1 MKKWFRRIHLYL
13 GLSSGLV
20 IMVSCFTGAVLV
32 FEEELQ
38 HAFHTER
45 YDVQPLGR
53 QLPLAILVDKLKQ
66 HEPKAIVT
74 RAQVFTNPS
83 KSVIISY
90 NGGKK
95 NQAFMNPYT
104 GATIEL
110 YKYQDTFFYTMFA
123 LHRWLLGGAVG
134 KMIVGVAT
142 LFFVFIL
149 ITGIILWWPKTKRIL
164 FQRLK
169 IKTDSGSKR
178 FTHDLHIVLGFYS
191 AIFLFVFAFT
201 GLAWSFEWFNN
212 GIYKVTNSP
221 VKGPKPPQSI
231 LIGAK
236 EKINLDFA
244 YAVANKEMPEA
255 VFYSLTLPKDSVEP
269 FTISSL
275 STHAP
280 HTSATDAIYLDQY
293 SGKKI
298 GQLYFTERSTGAQ
311 VRATFKPVHT
321 GSIWGLP
328 SKLIALIVCILGTS
342 FPVTGTL
349 IWINRTR
356 KKKTISQQE
365 ENISE
370 TIIHRA

>member
-38 HAFHTER
+38 HAFHQER
-45 YDVQPLGR
+45 YEVLPVGR
-53 QLPLAILVDKLKQ
+53 QLPLTILVANFKKQ
-66 HEPKAIVT
+66 EPKAVVT
-74 RAQVFTNPS
+74 RVQVFTNPR
-83 KSVIISY
+83 KSVIINY

-104 GATIEL
+104 GAIIEL
-110 YKYQDTFFYTMFA
+110 YKYQDTFFYTIFA
-123 LHRWLLGGAVG
+123 LHRWLLGGDVG
-134 KMIVGVAT
+134 KMIVGIAT

-149 ITGIILWWPKTKRIL
+149 ITGIILWWPKTRRIVL
-164 FQRLK
+164 QRLK
-169 IKTDSGSKR
+169 IKTDAGSKR
-178 FTHDLHIVLGFYS
+178 FTHDLHIILGFYS

-201 GLAWSFEWFNN
+201 GLAWSFEWFNK

-221 VKGPKPPQSI
+221 VKGPKPPPSTFVEQQESI
-231 LIGAK
+231 S
-236 EKINLDFA
+236 LDAA
-244 YAVANKEMPEA
+244 YAAANTYMPMV
-255 VFYSLTLPKDSVEP
+255 VFHSINLPKDSIEP
-269 FTISSL
+269 VTISSL
-275 STHAP
+275 SLKAP

-298 GQLYFTERSTGAQ
+298 GQLYFNERSTGAQ

-342 FPVTGTL
+342 FPVTGTI

-356 KKKTISQQE
+356 KKKSITQKE
-365 ENISE
+365 EEISE
-370 TIIHRA
+370 AVIHRA

>member
-20 IMVSCFTGAVLV
+20 IMVSCLTGAVLV

-38 HAFHTER
+38 HAFHPER
-45 YDVQPLGR
+45 YEVQPIGR
-53 QLPLAILVDKLKQ
+53 QVPLQTLVANLKQ
-66 HEPKAIVT
+66 AEPKAIVT
-74 RAQVFTNPS
+74 RVQIFTNPS

-104 GATIEL
+104 GAVIEL
-110 YKYQDTFFYTMFA
+110 YKYQDTFFYTVFA
-123 LHRWLLGGAVG
+123 LHRWLLGGDVG

-149 ITGIILWWPKTKRIL
+149 ITGIILWWPKTRRIL
-164 FQRLK
+164 LQRLK
-169 IKTDSGSKR
+169 IKTDGGSKR
-178 FTHDLHIVLGFYS
+178 FSHDLHIVLGFYS

-201 GLAWSFEWFNN
+201 GLAWSFDWFNK

-221 VKGPKPPQSI
+221 IKGPQPPQSNYAE
-231 LIGAK
+231 GK
-236 EKINLDFA
+236 EKIDIDFA
-244 YAVANKEMPEA
+244 YAVANQEMPE
-255 VFYSLTLPKDSVEP
+255 VQVYNLTLPKDSIEA

-275 STHAP
+275 GNAAP

-293 SGKKI
+293 TGKKI
-298 GQLYFTERSTGAQ
+298 GHLYFKERSTGAQ

-328 SKLIALIVCILGTS
+328 SKLVALIVCILGAS
-342 FPVTGTL
+342 FPITGTL

-356 KKKTISQQE
+356 KKKTVLE
-365 ENISE
+365 KEGNISE
-370 TIIHRA
+370 AIIHRA

>member
-20 IMVSCFTGAVLV
+20 IMMSCFTGAVLV

-38 HAFHTER
+38 HAFHQER
-45 YDVQPLGR
+45 YDVLPVGR
-53 QLPLAILVDKLKQ
+53 QLPLTTLVATLKKQ
-66 HEPKAIVT
+66 EPKLVVT
-74 RAQVFTNPS
+74 RVQVFTNPS
-83 KSVIISY
+83 RSVIISY

-104 GATIEL
+104 GAIIEL

-123 LHRWLLGGAVG
+123 LHRWLLGGKVG
-134 KMIVGVAT
+134 KMIVGIST

-149 ITGIILWWPKTKRIL
+149 MTGIILWWPKTRRIL
-164 FQRLK
+164 LQRLK
-169 IKTDSGSKR
+169 IKTDAGSKR
-178 FTHDLHIVLGFYS
+178 FAHDLHIVLGFYS

-201 GLAWSFEWFNN
+201 GLAWSFEWFNK

-221 VKGPKPPQSI
+221 VKGPKPPQSTFV
-231 LIGAK
+231 
-236 EKINLDFA
+236 EDQESINLDVA
-244 YAVANKEMPEA
+244 YAVANTYMSNV
-255 VFYSLTLPKDSVEP
+255 VFYNINLPKDSVEP
-269 FTISSL
+269 VTISSL
-275 STHAP
+275 SFKAP

-298 GQLYFTERSTGAQ
+298 GQLYFNERSTGAQ
-311 VRATFKPVHT
+311 VRAAFKPVHT

-342 FPVTGTL
+342 FPITGTL

-356 KKKTISQQE
+356 KKNSITQKEQQ
-365 ENISE
+365 ISE
-370 TIIHRA
+370 AVIHRA

>member
-20 IMVSCFTGAVLV
+20 ILVCCFTGAVLV

-38 HAFHTER
+38 HAFHKER
-45 YDVQPLGR
+45 YEVTSPGKQVPLTT
-53 QLPLAILVDKLKQ
+53 LVTNLKEK
-66 HEPKAIVT
+66 EPRAVVT
-74 RAQVFTNPS
+74 RVQVFTDPA
-83 KSVIISY
+83 KSVIINY
-90 NGGKK
+90 TGGKK
-95 NQAFMNPYT
+95 SQAFMNPYT
-104 GATIEL
+104 GGVIEL

-123 LHRWLLGGAVG
+123 LHRWLLAGDVG
-134 KMIVGVAT
+134 KMIVGIST

-149 ITGIILWWPKTKRIL
+149 ITGIILWWPKTQRIM

-169 IKTDSGSKR
+169 IKTDAGSKR

-201 GLAWSFEWFNN
+201 GLAWSFEWFNK

-221 VKGPKPPQSI
+221 MKPPKPPQSTYVEGKQGI
-231 LIGAK
+231 SVDDAYVAARSHMANVVFFN
-236 EKINLDFA
+236 IN
-244 YAVANKEMPEA
+244 
-255 VFYSLTLPKDSVEP
+255 LPKDSIEP
-269 FTISSL
+269 VTVSAL
-275 STHAP
+275 SPSAP
-280 HTSATDAIYLDQY
+280 HGSATDAIYLDQY

-298 GQLYFTERSTGAQ
+298 GQLYFHERSTGAQ

-328 SKLIALIVCILGTS
+328 SKLIALIVCILGMS
-342 FPVTGTL
+342 FPITGTI

-356 KKKTISQQE
+356 KKKSTMQKGNE
-365 ENISE
+365 ISE
-370 TIIHRA
+370 AIIRRA

>member
-20 IMVSCFTGAVLV
+20 IIVSCFTGAVLV

-38 HAFHTER
+38 HAFHKER
-45 YDVQPLGR
+45 YEVFPLGR
-53 QLPLAILVDKLKQ
+53 QLPVSTLVSNLKQ
-66 HEPKAIVT
+66 QEPKAVVT
-74 RAQVFTNPS
+74 RVQVFTDPG
-83 KSVIISY
+83 KSVILSY
-90 NGGKK
+90 NFGKK
-95 NQAFMNPYT
+95 NQAFMNPYN
-104 GATIEL
+104 GAVIEL

-123 LHRWLLGGAVG
+123 LHRWLLGGDVG
-134 KMIVGVAT
+134 KMIVGIST

-149 ITGIILWWPKTKRIL
+149 ITGVILWWPKTRRIL
-164 FQRLK
+164 LQRLK
-169 IKTDSGSKR
+169 IKTDAGSKR

-201 GLAWSFEWFNN
+201 GLAWSFEWFNK

-221 VKGPKPPQSI
+221 IKGPKSPQSTFFE
-231 LIGAK
+231 GQ
-236 EKINLDFA
+236 ECINLDVA
-244 YAVANKEMPEA
+244 YAAANTYMPS
-255 VFYSLTLPKDSVEP
+255 VVYYNINLPKDSVEP
-269 FTISSL
+269 ITISSL
-275 STHAP
+275 SSRAP

-298 GQLYFTERSTGAQ
+298 GQLYFNERSAGAQ

-328 SKLIALIVCILGTS
+328 SKLIALIVCIFGTS
-342 FPVTGTL
+342 FPITGTL

-356 KKKTISQQE
+356 KKKSITQKEQE
-365 ENISE
+365 LNEAA
-370 TIIHRA
+370 IHRA

>member
-38 HAFHTER
+38 HAFHEQR
-45 YDVQPLGR
+45 YEVLPVGR
-53 QLPLAILVDKLKQ
+53 QLPPTTLVAILKKQ
-66 HEPKAIVT
+66 EPKAVVT
-74 RAQVFTNPS
+74 RVQIFTNPS

-104 GATIEL
+104 GAIIEL

-123 LHRWLLGGAVG
+123 LHRWLLGGDVG
-134 KMIVGVAT
+134 KMIVGVST
-142 LFFVFIL
+142 LLFVFIL
-149 ITGIILWWPKTKRIL
+149 ITGITLWWPKTRRIL
-164 FQRLK
+164 LQRLK
-169 IKTDSGSKR
+169 IKTDAGSKR

-201 GLAWSFEWFNN
+201 GLAWSFDWFNK

-221 VKGPKPPQSI
+221 VKGPKPPQSTI
-231 LIGAK
+231 VEQQESID
-236 EKINLDFA
+236 LDVA
-244 YAVANKEMPEA
+244 YAAANAYMPSVA
-255 VFYSLTLPKDSVEP
+255 FYNINLPKDSVEP

-275 STHAP
+275 SLNAP

-298 GQLYFTERSTGAQ
+298 GQLYFSERSTGAQ

-342 FPVTGTL
+342 FPITGTL

-356 KKKTISQQE
+356 KKKSITQSEQE
-365 ENISE
+365 ISE
-370 TIIHRA
+370 AIIHRA